1 MTEKAKGQLPFSM
14 PHSGCGRGRSG
25 GSEQVEGWLSTQCG
39 TSPRGHFSERPA
51 LVRELCRGRS
61 EVVPAVARRNVTLRV
76 LLRCSDGSLLCAPCT
91 HSCQQKG
98 YLGTRRHCP
107 GSIYDGDVGCVTL
120 TATHTRVQSTG
131 CGEGTT
137 RRQEAGS
144 WESTGHAVPM
154 KALLPGDS
162 VPA

>member
-120 TATHTRVQSTG
+120 TATHTRGWEERGARAQDAG
-131 CGEGTT
+131 RAQPGG
-137 RRQEAGS
+137 RRQGP
-144 WESTGHAVPM
+144 GR
-154 KALLPGDS
+154 ALDTRCP
-162 VPA
+162 